1 MITIFQINLSDQ
13 EIDAV
18 NAGEEAPRWNARRDA
33 LMGYKWLEEKGIM
46 ESVQQYYRPALVVDT
61 DDLEEAFALT
71 NLWDQLD
78 RVERLERGGST
89 SVGDIAVEDN
99 GRVSICD
106 NFGWKTLEAA

>member
-1 MITIFQINLSDQ
+1 MIIESSLCGSSFENLT
-13 EIDAV
+13 
-18 NAGEEAPRWNARRDA
+18 
-33 LMGYKWLEEKGIM
+33 GYKWLEEKGILDT
-46 ESVQQYYRPALVVDT
+46 VLQYYRPALVVDT

-78 RVERLERGGST
+78 RVERIERGGST

>member
-13 EIDAV
+13 EIDDV
-18 NAGEEAPRWNARRDA
+18 NAGEEAPRWEARRDA
-33 LMGYKWLEEKGIM
+33 MMGYKWLEEKGILDT
-46 ESVQQYYRPALVVDT
+46 VQQYYRPALVVDT

-89 SVGDIAVEDN
+89 SVGDIAVEDS